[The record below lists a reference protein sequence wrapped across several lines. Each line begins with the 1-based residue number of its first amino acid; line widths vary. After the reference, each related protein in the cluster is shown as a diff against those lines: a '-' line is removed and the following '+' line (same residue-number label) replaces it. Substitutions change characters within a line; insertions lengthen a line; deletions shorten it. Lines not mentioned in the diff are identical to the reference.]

1 MPIGTGNSS
10 ISASIPEPSPIALAL
25 QEASTSSPAILG
37 LAPGTGFLPA
47 ETEARKRLPAAPET
61 HRDRNAKEKARDVAA
76 ETGIRQGNVEGVV
89 SRDWVVADAVFI
101 RTVSWRKFPVS
112 GKNTGRTQN

>member
-1 MPIGTGNSS
+1 M
-10 ISASIPEPSPIALAL
+10 
-25 QEASTSSPAILG
+25 
-37 LAPGTGFLPA
+37 PA

-89 SRDWVVADAVFI
+89 SRDWVVADAVEKN
-101 RTVSWRKFPVS
+101 RSLRPNSLLT
-112 GKNTGRTQN
+112 GKLTGNLLVFGSFEQE